1 MNEVLRAVGLTV
13 AASTPV
19 GTVFIKGI
27 SGGQQRRLSLACEML
42 VNPSLIFLDEPT
54 SGAAPSRVA
63 HPLCSRALPQRCQRC
78 QLSRCTA

>member
-54 SGAAPSRVA
+54 SGAASSRVA
-63 HPLCSRALPQRCQRC
+63 HPLAG
-78 QLSRCTA
+78 